1 MGKKILFSPVGG
13 TDPIK
18 YLHDGSM
25 LHICRVYKPDVVYL
39 YLSKEMVE
47 NHRND
52 NRYVYS
58 IEKLGQALEHKFEI
72 HIIERDELTEVHQY
86 DVFYKD
92 FRIIIQNIEKSMT
105 NDDTLILNM
114 ASGTPAMKSA
124 LLVLATLAEYRFIP
138 VQVATPQGKINSEL
152 EDRDNYDVELN
163 CELNEDN
170 KTNFKNRCSEIKCFN
185 LMSLLKRDIIRKHV
199 DAYDYTA
206 AISVADEIR
215 DDISDEAYT
224 MLEVASERVKLNRNK
239 INKLMRGISCD
250 LFPIKDGDKQ
260 KLFEYALV
268 LQIKLQKEEYADF
281 VRGITPIVVDLLEMI
296 LEKQCG
302 IRVGDYCDINNKTKM
317 MSWNKTK
324 LEKAGL
330 MELLDEQYKDK
341 GGFKVGPVYS
351 NSLAAL
357 IHCKCDDTALLQ
369 KVDEISQTESAV
381 RNIAAHEIVSVT
393 DEWFKEKAGKSADD
407 IFANI
412 RFLMVRAGVN
422 ATEKQWKSYDE
433 MNGEIKR
440 LLEG

>member
-1 MGKKILFSPVGG
+1 
-13 TDPIK
+13 
-18 YLHDGSM
+18 
-25 LHICRVYKPDVVYL
+25 
-39 YLSKEMVE
+39 
-47 NHRND
+47 
-52 NRYVYS
+52 
-58 IEKLGQALEHKFEI
+58 
-72 HIIERDELTEVHQY
+72 
-86 DVFYKD
+86 
-92 FRIIIQNIEKSMT
+92 
-105 NDDTLILNM
+105 
-114 ASGTPAMKSA
+114 
-124 LLVLATLAEYRFIP
+124 
-138 VQVATPQGKINSEL
+138 
-152 EDRDNYDVELN
+152 
-163 CELNEDN
+163 
-170 KTNFKNRCSEIKCFN
+170 
-185 LMSLLKRDIIRKHV
+185 MSLLKRDIIRKHV

-239 INKLMRGISCD
+239 INKLMRGVSYD

-296 LEKQCG
+296 LEKQCD
-302 IRVGDYCDINNKTKM
+302 IRVADYCNINNKTKM
-317 MSWNKTK
+317 LSWNKYK
-324 LEKAGL
+324 LEKTGL
-330 MELLDEQYKDK
+330 MKLLNEQYKNR

-357 IHCKCDDTALLQ
+357 IHCKCDDTAFLQ

-393 DEWFKEKAGKSADD
+393 DEWFKEKAGKSADE

-422 ATEKQWKSYDE
+422 VTEKQWKSYDE

-440 LLEG
+440 LLER